1 MLNRWKKSL
10 IALAALALALPVV
23 ANAQTARVEG
33 MSIQGDYIKDYTS
46 IYSYPSTVSHVGN
59 LVYGEFG
66 NGNFDGTPVDRG
78 LGAVLGNLW
87 DGRFGTWAIHLR
99 ETTSNLGQGDKQ
111 SSSDIGALGNDRNVN
126 PYHSFDIMWGKRFG
140 GTSWG
145 LRLNRSFGQ
154 TVVTT
159 PTTMTTI
166 TLPDSANFGRNIFGI
181 SGGVS
186 FEVNPST
193 TFDGSILYQSRKFER
208 TASPIGAATNSSED
222 SPTSYLI
229 DARLLWQWQPNV
241 MVVPVFKWYSYDYS
255 AKRTVGAVTTT
266 ADATQ
271 KGWQLGAAGNWTLNQ
286 NDLFVLGLTFG
297 RNSVEQ
303 DGPLFG
309 STVLSPLGTGALGGI
324 DDKKIDE
331 SIYPQVF
338 GALETHV
345 NPWLTIRFGASQDV
359 YAKIKT
365 EPRLGTDPKVE
376 QTFSR
381 FNMNLGTGVKVGGLQ
396 FDATLSDDFFQQIL
410 SRSNSTTSPSGAF
423 FPKVTATYPF

>member
-1 MLNRWKKSL
+1 MLTRWNKSL
-10 IALAALALALPVV
+10 IALAALALALPAV

-33 MSIQGDYIKDYTS
+33 MSLQGDYIKDYTS
-46 IYSYPSTVSHVGN
+46 IYGYPSTVSHVGN

-66 NGNFDGTPVDRG
+66 NDTFGIPVDRG
-78 LGAVLGNLW
+78 VGAVLGNLW

-99 ETTSNLGQGDKQ
+99 ETTSNLGSGDNQ
-111 SSSDIGALGNDRNVN
+111 SSSDIGTFGVDRNDN
-126 PYHSFDIMWGKRFG
+126 AFHSFDIMWGKRAG

-145 LRLNRSFGQ
+145 LRLNRSFGK
-154 TVVTT
+154 TEIST
-159 PTTMTTI
+159 PTTMTTL
-166 TLPDSANFGRNIFGI
+166 TLPDSSNFGRNIFGI

-193 TFDGSILYQSRKFER
+193 QFDGSILYQSRTFER
-208 TASPIGAATNSSED
+208 TAEPIGGNTNVSED
-222 SPTSYLI
+222 SPTSYLLA
-229 DARLLWQWQPNV
+229 ARLQWQWQPNV
-241 MVVPVFKWYSYDYS
+241 MVMPVFKWYSYDYA
-255 AKRTVGAVTTT
+255 AKRTVGAATTT

-271 KGWQLGAAGNWTLNQ
+271 KGWQIGAAGNWTLNQ

-303 DGPLFG
+303 DGPLFF
-309 STVLSPLGTGALGGI
+309 STVATPPGFGGLGAI
-324 DDKKIDE
+324 DNKKIDE

-338 GALETHV
+338 AALETHV

-365 EPRLGTDPKVE
+365 DPRVGTDPKVD

-396 FDATLSDDFFQQIL
+396 FDATLADDFFQQLL
-410 SRSNSTTSPSGAF
+410 SRSDSQTNAAF